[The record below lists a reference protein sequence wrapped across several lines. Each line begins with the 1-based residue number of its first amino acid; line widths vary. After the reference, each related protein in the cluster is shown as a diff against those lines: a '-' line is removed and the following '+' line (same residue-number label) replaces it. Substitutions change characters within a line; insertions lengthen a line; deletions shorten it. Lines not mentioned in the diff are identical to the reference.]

1 MDFHRIGIAI
11 ERESVFARRVL
22 TGLVSALPR
31 FKERGFDFDLRF
43 LYDSLARNKRELDDF
58 DGFIA
63 QVQNPEMA
71 RALTATGK
79 PVVDVLYK
87 QRYENCAVVN
97 PDNHAIARLVVEH
110 LLSRRF
116 RHFAFCGRE
125 GVFYSDDRCRAF
137 KKLLADAGFEM
148 VSYTLTPRAAHE
160 YFLGKDPRKELKVED
175 PLDAANLRRWVKQ
188 LPSGTAVFCCQDLR
202 AYQLL
207 RICKEEEIQ
216 IPSHIALV
224 GVDDDPIFCHFTTPR
239 LSSVNPD
246 AERVGDETLELLAMA
261 FTENRPL
268 AFADSRFIE
277 PRALSVRESSEIF
290 SYDPPWLGEAL
301 AYIYRHIS
309 ENLSAEDV
317 YRAINKSHTVVDRY
331 FRMVLGTSVQK
342 IIIKTRLERAA
353 FLLKT
358 TDLPIKTILRQS
370 GYSSFSYFCT
380 SFSRFYGITAEE
392 YRERKSCGI

>member
-1 MDFHRIGIAI
+1 MEFRRIGIAI

-22 TGLVSALPR
+22 TGLVGALPR
-31 FKERGFDFDLRF
+31 FKEQGFDFDLRF
-43 LYDSLARNKRELDDF
+43 LYDSLARNKRELEDF

-63 QVQNPEMA
+63 QVQNPEMG
-71 RALTATGK
+71 RALMSTGK

-97 PDNHAIARLVVEH
+97 PDNRAISRLVVEH

-125 GVFYSDDRCRAF
+125 GVFYSDERCRAF
-137 KKLLADAGFEM
+137 KELLADAGFEM
-148 VSYTLTPRAAHE
+148 TPYTLAERAAHE

-175 PLDAANLRRWVKQ
+175 PLDAVSLRRWVKQ
-188 LPSGTAVFCCQDLR
+188 LSSGTAVFCCQDLR

-207 RICKEEEIQ
+207 RISKEEGIA
-216 IPSHIALV
+216 IPNQIALI

-239 LSSVNPD
+239 LSSVDPH
-246 AERVGDETLELLAMA
+246 AERVGHEALALLATA
-261 FTENRPL
+261 FTEGRPL
-268 AFADSRFIE
+268 TFADSRFIA
-277 PRALSVRESSEIF
+277 PRALSVRESSEVF
-290 SYDPPWLGEAL
+290 GYDPPWLGEAL
-301 AYIYRHIS
+301 AYIYRHIA

-317 YRAINKSHTVVDRY
+317 YRTLGKSHTVVDRY
-331 FRMVLGTSVQK
+331 FRKALGTSVQK

-358 TDLPIKTILRQS
+358 TDAPIKMILRQS
-370 GYSSFSYFCT
+370 GFASFSYFCT
-380 SFSRFYGITAEE
+380 SFSRFYGMSAEA
-392 YRERKSCGI
+392 YREKEGCGI